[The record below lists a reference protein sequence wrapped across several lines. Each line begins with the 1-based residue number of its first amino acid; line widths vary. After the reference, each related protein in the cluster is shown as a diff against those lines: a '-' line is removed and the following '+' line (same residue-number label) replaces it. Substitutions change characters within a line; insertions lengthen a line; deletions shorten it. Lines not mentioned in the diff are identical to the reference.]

1 MGPPWFGSPITER
14 KSLPVMHTH
23 RHHPTPTTNTARI
36 VALGVLTVALAAATM
51 LAPWLLTGP
60 GPDGMATAF
69 GSAFAH
75 FWKSGSSTPPVD
87 LTALVDDWRR
97 FHIAKSVIGL
107 ALLVVACR
115 LTIALYRG
123 TSEPTRRRPLRAL
136 PAAAVAAIAL
146 VIVAANIQGAIAPLS
161 SLLPFLSG
169 SGDPTTLAIAS
180 QAHTELMASVDGSFT
195 APLQVLVD
203 DFARYHT
210 VFAVIAGV
218 LTVGVLGATGVALR
232 AAAVARRG
240 ARTRPLACAA
250 ALTVVALTTG
260 VVCAANISSAA
271 ESAQALAV
279 FFGG

>member
-1 MGPPWFGSPITER
+1 MVRSPITER

-23 RHHPTPTTNTARI
+23 RYHPTPTTSTARI
-36 VALGVLTVALAAATM
+36 VALGVLTAVLAAATM
-51 LAPWLLTGP
+51 LAPWLLVGS
-60 GPDGMATAF
+60 GPDAMAMAF

-75 FWKSGSSTPPVD
+75 FWTSGSGAPPAD
-87 LTALVDDWRR
+87 LTALVDGWRR
-97 FHIAKSVIGL
+97 FHIAKAVIGL
-107 ALLVVACR
+107 ALLVVAGR

-169 SGDPTTLAIAS
+169 SSDPTILAIAGRVH
-180 QAHTELMASVDGSFT
+180 AELVAPVGGEFS

-210 VFAVIAGV
+210 AFAVIAGV

-232 AAAVARRG
+232 AAAVAPRG
-240 ARTRPLACAA
+240 ARTRRLACAA
-250 ALTVVALTTG
+250 ALTLAALATG

>member
-23 RHHPTPTTNTARI
+23 RHHPTPTTNIAQI
-36 VALGVLTVALAAATM
+36 VALGALTAALAAATM

-75 FWKSGSSTPPVD
+75 FWKSGSGAPPAD
-87 LTALVDDWRR
+87 LTALVDGWRR
-97 FHIAKSVIGL
+97 FHIAKAVIGL
-107 ALLVVACR
+107 ALLGAAGR
-115 LTIALYRG
+115 LTIAVYRG
-123 TSEPTRRRPLRAL
+123 TSESTRRRPLRAL
-136 PAAAVAAIAL
+136 PAATVAVVAL

-169 SGDPTTLAIAS
+169 SGDPTILAIAGRVH
-180 QAHTELMASVDGSFT
+180 AELAAPVGGEFST
-195 APLQVLVD
+195 PLQVLVD

-210 VFAVIAGV
+210 AFAVIAGT

-232 AAAVARRG
+232 AAAVAPHG

>member
-1 MGPPWFGSPITER
+1 MVRSPITER

-23 RHHPTPTTNTARI
+23 RHRPSPTTNTARI
-36 VALGVLTVALAAATM
+36 VALGILTAALAAATM
-51 LAPWLLTGP
+51 LAPWLLVSS
-60 GPDGMATAF
+60 GPDGMATSF

-75 FWKSGSSTPPVD
+75 FWTSGSGAPPAD
-87 LTALVDDWRR
+87 LTALVDGWRR
-97 FHIAKSVIGL
+97 FHIAKAVIGL
-107 ALLVVACR
+107 ALLVVAGR

-169 SGDPTTLAIAS
+169 SSDPTILAIAS
-180 QAHTELMASVDGSFT
+180 QVHTELVAPVGGEFS

-210 VFAVIAGV
+210 AFAVIAGV

-232 AAAVARRG
+232 AAAVAPRG
-240 ARTRPLACAA
+240 ARTRRLACAA
-250 ALTVVALTTG
+250 ALTVVALATG